1 MNKKETFGSGV
12 AIQYAA
18 VFSMFLSST
27 IFYFLIAHLL
37 STTLVGSISLIYA
50 IMSISGVF
58 FVLGFSQGLEHFIS
72 YHLSRGNY
80 KNVRAIIR
88 RISMLA
94 IASSIF
100 AFFTLYLLSPII
112 AIKLFH
118 SYFYVTFIRI
128 IGIAV
133 SAFVIRDLFSSI
145 LLGLKHYRTY
155 SLSYIFVNIF
165 SYFFPILLLLFSGK
179 AMYVI
184 IGMAISGIINA
195 ILFIVL
201 IYRVYFSIERNSKY
215 ETIDPFKSIFAYSFP
230 LFFASIMTTSA
241 NYLDRIVVSYFL
253 NLSYMGIY
261 NFALVISSMA
271 TVLIMPITNIL
282 IPRLSA
288 YFSLNDIEG
297 FRTSIRTLLNTAS
310 LIYIPGA
317 LGIAAL
323 GRITLYNFA
332 GRNYTMA
339 YVPIIIIMVVSSL
352 FVGSVILAAGIK
364 SVRQSKIFLYS
375 SGLALASNLIFSM
388 LLIPKFL
395 IIGASISYSSM
406 TAVNFLII
414 FHYARKF
421 HVSNYDLKTIGKIWT
436 ASLLMFFIIFY
447 LQSVFTYN
455 IPVEILYIFFGI
467 AIYMVEIK
475 IFKIINIDELSF
487 VLTVIPERFKRTR
500 NMLRFLSS

>member
-1 MNKKETFGSGV
+1 
-12 AIQYAA
+12 
-18 VFSMFLSST
+18 
-27 IFYFLIAHLL
+27 
-37 STTLVGSISLIYA
+37 
-50 IMSISGVF
+50 
-58 FVLGFSQGLEHFIS
+58 
-72 YHLSRGNY
+72 
-80 KNVRAIIR
+80 
-88 RISMLA
+88 
-94 IASSIF
+94 
-100 AFFTLYLLSPII
+100 
-112 AIKLFH
+112 
-118 SYFYVTFIRI
+118 
-128 IGIAV
+128 
-133 SAFVIRDLFSSI
+133 
-145 LLGLKHYRTY
+145 
-155 SLSYIFVNIF
+155 
-165 SYFFPILLLLFSGK
+165 
-179 AMYVI
+179 
-184 IGMAISGIINA
+184 
-195 ILFIVL
+195 
-201 IYRVYFSIERNSKY
+201 
-215 ETIDPFKSIFAYSFP
+215 
-230 LFFASIMTTSA
+230 
-241 NYLDRIVVSYFL
+241 
-253 NLSYMGIY
+253 
-261 NFALVISSMA
+261 
-271 TVLIMPITNIL
+271 
-282 IPRLSA
+282 
-288 YFSLNDIEG
+288 
-297 FRTSIRTLLNTAS
+297 RTLLNTAS